1 MKTVIIEDEYHSRE
15 FLKTVLTDMLP
26 DLVLVGTADSVPT
39 GVALIDQT
47 APELVFL
54 DVEMH
59 AGTGFDL
66 LERVR
71 QRNFD
76 VIFTTAYDHYALQ
89 AIKFSAVDY
98 LLKPIDLDELQ
109 AAVQKV
115 RDRRATQ
122 SPNAALDRLLQTL
135 QHPTADPQT
144 ITLATADGLEFV
156 ALPDIVRLEAAGA
169 YTTFHLKGGRKI
181 MVSKNL
187 KEYEQMLPAKHFF
200 RLHNSHMVNLNEV
213 RRMVKT
219 DGGYAILSDG
229 STILISPRKKDE
241 FLRLVTTR

>member
-15 FLKTVLTDMLP
+15 FLKTVLADMLP
-26 DLVLVGTADSVPT
+26 DLTLVGMADSVPT

-47 APELVFL
+47 TPDLVFL

-66 LERVR
+66 LEQVE
-71 QRNFD
+71 QRGFD

-89 AIKFSAVDY
+89 AIKFSAADY

-109 AAVQKV
+109 LAVQKV
-115 RDRRATQ
+115 RERRASQ
-122 SPNAALDRLLQTL
+122 SPNLALDRLLQTL
-135 QHPTADPQT
+135 QQPTADPQT
-144 ITLATADGLEFV
+144 ITLATSDGLEFV

-169 YTTFHLKGGRKI
+169 YTTFHLKGNRKI

-187 KEYEQMLPAKHFF
+187 KEYEQMLPVKHFF
-200 RLHNSHMVNLNEV
+200 RLHNSHIVNLNEV
-213 RRMVKT
+213 RRMLKT

-229 STILISPRKKDE
+229 STIMISPRKKDE
-241 FLRLVTTR
+241 FLRLVTNR